1 MPAKATVFNSK
12 CDKVFDYGTGSRN
25 MALYNPQVDTIRLL
39 LCHCLSSFTRCLI
52 SFTHSAP
59 SKLFQGNLLLLGGF
73 GNLRGNVEIWSEAK
87 ERKEVAK
94 FDAPDSTDVR
104 WSPSGKFLM
113 TSTCAPRL
121 RVGNGF
127 RVWHYSRDVSFD
139 LGHFSLSI
147 SQNVLLFHQ

>member
-1 MPAKATVFNSK
+1 MKSK
-12 CDKVFDYGTGSRN
+12 CTNKER
-25 MALYNPQVDTIRLL
+25 LQVRQA
-39 LCHCLSSFTRCLI
+39 LSSF
-52 SFTHSAP
+52 
-59 SKLFQGNLLLLGGF
+59 LFQGNLLLLGGF
-73 GNLRGNVEIWSEAK
+73 GNLRGNVEIWSEAGK

-127 RVWHYSRDVSFD
+127 RIWHYSRHVHPFASHPQVSFYM
-139 LGHFSLSI
+139 
-147 SQNVLLFHQ
+147 NC